1 MKKELYRWLRTQ
13 QINPKDKFVL
23 QKLCDYAN
31 DNTLEAGV
39 RVADLMQDTCWSE
52 RSVQNSL
59 RKLEADGLIHDTG
72 RKKRLASGG
81 TPRLYRL
88 APDLQVGGACVAPRG
103 TGYLHPTGR
112 NCVHPYKEP
121 RINLSREMAKESGV
135 ASPVPAQ
142 IRRAFLEELGEGWVA
157 SYLDRC
163 EWDATDRTLTPRTDY
178 AGSRI
183 KFEAARQLKALQ
195 ITVLKRNG

>member
-1 MKKELYRWLRTQ
+1 MKAHLYRWLRAQ
-13 QINPKDKFVL
+13 RINPKDKFVL

-59 RKLEADGLIHDTG
+59 RKLEADGLISDTG
-72 RKKRLASGG
+72 RKKRLANGG

-88 APDLQVGGACVAPRG
+88 APNVTFRGAGVAPPGRG
-103 TGYLHPTGR
+103 HLHPEGRSCMHPNKETG
-112 NCVHPYKEP
+112 
-121 RINLSREMAKESGV
+121 INLSREIAKESSV
-135 ASPVPAQ
+135 VSPVPDE
-142 IRRAFLEELGEGWVA
+142 IRRMFLDQPGEGWVI

-163 EWDATDRTLTPRTDY
+163 EWDATDRTLIPANDF
-178 AGSRI
+178 AGDRI
-183 KFEAARQLKALQ
+183 KFDAGRQLKSLQ

>member
-1 MKKELYRWLRTQ
+1 MKAHLYRWLRAQ
-13 QINPKDKFVL
+13 RINPKDKFVL

-59 RKLEADGLIHDTG
+59 RKLEADGLISDTG
-72 RKKRLASGG
+72 RKKRLANGG

-88 APDLQVGGACVAPRG
+88 APNVTFGGAATAPRG
-103 TGYLHPTGR
+103 RGHLHPEGR
-112 NCVHPYKEP
+112 NCVHPNKETG
-121 RINLSREMAKESGV
+121 INLSREMAKQSNV
-135 ASPVPAQ
+135 ASPVPDQ
-142 IRRAFLEELGEGWVA
+142 IRRMFLDQPGKGWVI

-163 EWDATDRTLTPRTDY
+163 EWDATDRTLTPANDY
-178 AGSRI
+178 AGDRI
-183 KFEAARQLKALQ
+183 KSDAGRQLKSLQ